1 MAAATSRKPW
11 TSAALIGLFFAALW
25 TPLIGTFFGA
35 GNFRPGEENRILA
48 GFPSRADGTNWFDFA
63 RAFTAYFDDHF
74 GFRGTLI
81 TSQAILRVKLLGVST
96 SPDVLIGKEGW
107 LYYTGEKSMEDY
119 RGALPFATGELEA
132 WLRYFKGYNAWLAR
146 RGILFLV
153 VIVPDK
159 QTVYPEFLPGS
170 IRKVGARTRL
180 DDFIAAMKTE
190 SNVCVL
196 DLRSPLQAAKVRYS
210 EVYHRTDTH
219 WSDAG
224 VYAAYR
230 EILPQIQRKY
240 PSVRPLP
247 YIEPLRSGDYRA
259 GDVAKMLG
267 LGRVWKEVPQQ
278 RASSLVYTEMP
289 EGDLHVRGSGPT
301 GSRLATFGDSF
312 LLPLVDYLAPHFDE
326 TIASRFAELKP
337 ALIEQFHPDIV
348 LFEMVERKLNVPI
361 TGIQEIQ

>member
-1 MAAATSRKPW
+1 MAATSRKPW

-35 GNFRPGEENRILA
+35 GNFRPDEENRILA
-48 GFPSRADGTNWFDFA
+48 GFPPRADGTNWLGFA

-81 TSQAILRVKLLGVST
+81 TLQAILKVELLGVST

-107 LYYTGEKSMEDY
+107 LYYTGEKSMENY
-119 RGALPFATGELEA
+119 RGELPFATGELEA

-159 QTVYPEFLPGS
+159 QTVYPEFLPDS
-170 IRKVGARTRL
+170 IRKVTARTRL
-180 DDFIAAMKTE
+180 DDFTAAMKTE
-190 SNVCVL
+190 SNIGVL
-196 DLRSPLQAAKVRYS
+196 DLRSALQAAKVRYS

-230 EILPQIQRKY
+230 EILPQIEKKY
-240 PSVRPLP
+240 PAVRPLP
-247 YIEPLRSGDYRA
+247 YIEPLRNGDYRA
-259 GDVAKMLG
+259 GDLAKMLG

-278 RASSLVYTEMP
+278 RASSLVYTGMP
-289 EGDLHVRGSGPT
+289 EGDLHVRGSGPA

-312 LLPLVDYLAPHFDE
+312 LLPLVDYLALHFDE
-326 TIASRFAELKP
+326 TVAFAGLKP